1 LHRLFRFE
9 PVSCCALQFVFAG
22 IKIVAY
28 SPLGRGFLTGTI
40 RSLSDPALDGHDYR
54 KISPKFANGNLDT
67 NLALVDAVQGL
78 ADSKGCT
85 VGQLALAW
93 LHAQGPDVIPI
104 PGKMH
109 MYTHC
114 RAWNT

>member
-1 LHRLFRFE
+1 VLCLRCRAAAIT
-9 PVSCCALQFVFAG
+9 CAG

-40 RSLSDPALDGHDYR
+40 RSLSDPALEGHDYR
-54 KISPKFANGNLDT
+54 KINPKFANGNLDT
-67 NLALVDAVQGL
+67 NLALVDAVQAL
-78 ADSKGCT
+78 ADAKGCT

-104 PGKMH
+104 PGKSG
-109 MYTHC
+109 
-114 RAWNT
+114 